1 MTGISTAFYRIR
13 RTATNNLYQRLSLVV
28 EVGPDHL
35 GVTLGRAAQLAQ
47 DRELQAVSEYVLA
60 VIVGLRLA

>member
-1 MTGISTAFYRIR
+1 MTGIPRAFYLIR
-13 RTATNNLYQRLSLVV
+13 RTATNNLYQRLSLVE
-28 EVGPDHL
+28 EVSPDHL

-47 DRELQAVSEYVLA
+47 DRELQAVSEYILA